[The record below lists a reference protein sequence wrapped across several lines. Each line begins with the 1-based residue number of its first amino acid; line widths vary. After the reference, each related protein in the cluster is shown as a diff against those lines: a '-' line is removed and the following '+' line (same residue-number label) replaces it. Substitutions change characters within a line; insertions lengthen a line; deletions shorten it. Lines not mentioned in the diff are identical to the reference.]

1 MIKIANILRYVA
13 AIVLPILLLLHPIA
27 GILVCFGV
35 LWLNNYLDDIFFYL
49 SSLEVKNRSFTSS
62 KMVSPVNGIVTQ
74 IERGVPV
81 VNLSKKDVL
90 DTSTLPYEYDIVG
103 ILAEKWKSYDHIAI
117 YLNKFN
123 KHIVLHPDKMVD
135 MYRHYSDGNLEMV
148 TADELVSDN
157 VGQYLNND
165 AVVVEYNDFLM
176 VLTMDKYI
184 SEYALC
190 DESKGVLC
198 QIMRGSQCDLYF
210 KEGTFLYPNVG
221 DCIDIYDPFA
231 NVNVR
236 RLSYDVVSEANEKV
250 KAIFDE
256 EGGFVGMAWSALK
269 KSFSTFRCLWMLCFV
284 IIIPT
289 LAYATPLHTFFSYVG
304 FSSIYLFL
312 FVRSYRHLMY
322 SLMNVVGLKDW
333 MVNSYKFIGK
343 AHELWKK

>member
-90 DTSTLPYEYDIVG
+90 DTSPLPYEYDIVG

-148 TADELVSDN
+148 AANELVSDN

-210 KEGTFLYPNVG
+210 KEGTFLYHNVG
-221 DCIDIYDPFA
+221 DCIDIYDPLA

-236 RLSYDVVSEANEKV
+236 RLSYDVVSESKEKV